1 MVVGK
6 LLSDSQLAAI
16 QKTAML
22 GMQTDVRILRSTP
35 DTGLDLT
42 DDPYG
47 SSPGTPAAVTPPIG
61 GVKGWLHSTPTP
73 TASIDA
79 GQLITVNT
87 YRLWVPVDT
96 DIRPRDRVEIGSQ
109 TYVVTD
115 TTADSTWP
123 ALLSCSLRLAE

>member
-1 MVVGK
+1 MPST
-6 LLSDSQLAAI
+6 LLTARQLRAI
-16 QKTAML
+16 QKTAVL
-22 GMQTDVRILRSTP
+22 GMQTDVKIFRSTP
-35 DTGLDLT
+35 DSGLDLT

-47 SSPGTPAAVTPPIG
+47 SSVGTPAEISPAV
-61 GVKGWLHSTPTP
+61 GVHGWLHSTPTP
-73 TASIDA
+73 MASIDA
-79 GQLITVNT
+79 GQIITVNT

-96 DIRPRDRVEIGSQ
+96 DILPRDRVVINEN